1 MAPIHKRL
9 GENLQV
15 SPTCLMFFCDETGH
29 EKFADPEFPVFGL
42 GGVAVMA
49 GAIPH
54 VIAAPWRKMK
64 SEHFGGENA
73 PLHASDLRHPSAQQL
88 AALSEFFK
96 MQEFGRFAVTLT
108 SAAKVP
114 KHLTSHS
121 VISASIKKRWEELA
135 TRMNPMPTEVAFIF
149 EALERTDELIQNY
162 FSPTF
167 VNIAQNAVPVHYGLL
182 NKSSGDPTLEIAD
195 CWATSS

>member
-1 MAPIHKRL
+1 
-9 GENLQV
+9 
-15 SPTCLMFFCDETGH
+15 
-29 EKFADPEFPVFGL
+29 
-42 GGVAVMA
+42 
-49 GAIPH
+49 
-54 VIAAPWRKMK
+54 MK

-195 CWATSS
+195 FIVHTAGRQALNWSRGKTAIRRDFQDIFHANALWSSFIAIDQVAA